1 MKSESNT
8 WKSPIYKIDRSSKT
22 KKCTQKRFFLVKDL
36 QTPLPSKRAVLIL
49 WSVIMHYVSRRMKK
63 TPKNIFRFLVFEIW
77 SSWPSR
83 YTLKS
88 EKYLKTNILFF
99 RPISM
104 RISTFQTILRK
115 NEFLLRNFFFLKK
128 SSTKI
133 SSTFLFFRWA
143 GGFNFPH
150 PHHSMVK
157 IIKKILR
164 FLFIDISWKMNW
176 KLTFFKTKMTIT
188 QKIKIGKIWSF
199 FSYSGDSASFM
210 YIWPLLK

>member
-1 MKSESNT
+1 MYRKDAHCFGTDFWSLVFFCATFSFLRYGRFCIRSILMKSESNT

-63 TPKNIFRFLVFEIW
+63 TQKNIFRFLVFEIW

-115 NEFLLRNFFFLKK
+115 NEFLLRIFFF
-128 SSTKI
+128 
-133 SSTFLFFRWA
+133 F
-143 GGFNFPH
+143 
-150 PHHSMVK
+150 
-157 IIKKILR
+157 
-164 FLFIDISWKMNW
+164 
-176 KLTFFKTKMTIT
+176 
-188 QKIKIGKIWSF
+188 
-199 FSYSGDSASFM
+199 
-210 YIWPLLK
+210 